1 MSQRFDDDEQELLAS
16 FERDEWQSTP
26 NLADELAHYRQ
37 YAAATIE
44 QLRSVR
50 IQLAADDFA
59 RLQQQ
64 AKAAGLSPE
73 TFLEQIA
80 HQYMAGEL
88 VKQS

>member
-26 NLADELAHYRQ
+26 NLADELEHYRQ
-37 YAAATIE
+37 YAAATIA
-44 QLRSVR
+44 QQRSVH

-64 AKAAGLSPE
+64 AKAAGLSRE
-73 TFLEQIA
+73 TFLEQIV

-88 VKQS
+88 IKQP